1 MPMNVKLNPKKWAV
15 SRKMG
20 AICLV
25 WIVAAGIHQLF
36 IHEEPYDYRTA
47 NIEERLKNC
56 AGNFSRRYEC
66 KSAITLER
74 NNRLFFI
81 WIRRLGI
88 IFVPPLV
95 LLRVHN
101 VITRR
106 RATRRPVRPK
116 ASPARTKANP
126 ARPKT
131 RRGVKKKVKAAQVK
145 RPK

>member
-1 MPMNVKLNPKKWAV
+1 MNVNLNPKNWTA
-15 SRKMG
+15 SRKMS

-25 WIVAAGIHQLF
+25 WILAAGIHQLF
-36 IHEEPYDYRTA
+36 IRVEPYDYRTA
-47 NIEERLKNC
+47 NVKERIENC
-56 AGNFSRRYEC
+56 AGNFSHRYEC
-66 KSAITLER
+66 KSAITREQ

-95 LLRVHN
+95 LLRVHH

-106 RATRRPVRPK
+106 RATRRPVRSK
-116 ASPARTKANP
+116 V
-126 ARPKT
+126 
-131 RRGVKKKVKAAQVK
+131 RRGAKKKVRAAQVK